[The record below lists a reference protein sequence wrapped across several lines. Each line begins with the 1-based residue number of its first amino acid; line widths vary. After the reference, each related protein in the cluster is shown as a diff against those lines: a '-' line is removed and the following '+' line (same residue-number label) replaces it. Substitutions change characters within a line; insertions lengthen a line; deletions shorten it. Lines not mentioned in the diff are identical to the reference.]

1 VRLVRFPESTRRP
14 CDPEFAPEG
23 SHTGFADGFPL
34 LVTSE
39 GSLDELNAA
48 LLERGADPVPMSR
61 FRPNIVLAG
70 LPTRAEDHARRLRFA
85 GGLELL
91 LVKPCDRC
99 ACHHRRSAH
108 GERIGSSYATLKRIR
123 RTRAGGV
130 PRTAGGVRQN
140 AWRRCG
146 GEGRQGDGGG
156 GVRMLYD

>member
-1 VRLVRFPESTRRP
+1 MRLARFPKSTRRP

-61 FRPNIVLAG
+61 FRPNIVLSG
-70 LPTRAEDHARRLRFA
+70 LPARTEDHARRLRFA

-99 ACHHRRSAH
+99 AVTTVDQES
-108 GERIGSSYATLKRIR
+108 GERTGPEPIATLKRIR
-123 RTRAGGV
+123 RNPSTGGVMFGQNAVAVLPAGGEERV
-130 PRTAGGVRQN
+130 TVGE
-140 AWRRCG
+140 G
-146 GEGRQGDGGG
+146 GE
-156 GVRMLYD
+156 MLEE